1 MIIGSPAKFHV
12 EAASFLRGRSGGG
25 VEVAHETSISWDVFF
40 GVGEAWM
47 LVQTWKLDGM
57 PVAKSHI

>member
-1 MIIGSPAKFHV
+1 MGGSKLLMKLPSVGMF
-12 EAASFLRGRSGGG
+12 
-25 VEVAHETSISWDVFF
+25 FF